1 LAAEDC
7 AVAHPAAA
15 VLVDEFDAGS
25 LSLSLADLPEK
36 RDQER
41 QV

>member
-1 LAAEDC
+1 MFTQS
-7 AVAHPAAA
+7 HTRAAA
-15 VLVDEFDAGS
+15 VLVDKFDVGS

-36 RDQER
+36 WDQER

>member
-1 LAAEDC
+1 MFAQ
-7 AVAHPAAA
+7 AHARSAA

-36 RDQER
+36 WDQER